1 MENIYI
7 FMYAS
12 TKVLLILCFFGQ
24 KEYCTIMVERLY
36 IKLKCNFI
44 ENNKKQLI

>member
-24 KEYCTIMVERLY
+24 KENSFLFCLWQSEEGQKGFFLLLV
-36 IKLKCNFI
+36 
-44 ENNKKQLI
+44 